1 MIIYHGSK
9 TMIVNPIKGGSD
21 PNNDYGPSFYLTL
34 DLYSA
39 KSWACKNNTIGVVNK
54 YVVDNKKYEELKVL
68 DLTNKTKFS
77 ILNWLAI
84 LMHFRKLDSSFIKK
98 NQLAIEWLKKFFINV
113 NEYDV
118 VIGYRADDSYFRFP
132 SSFISNELAFDDLEE
147 IFMLGDLG
155 VQYAFMSQ
163 RAIDLLKFEK
173 IIPCD
178 ESFLGHYYSIVT
190 KATTTFDEILN
201 RPRNPNK
208 TYIFDLMRNDHE

>member
-34 DLYSA
+34 DLDSA

-98 NQLAIEWLKKFFINV
+98 NQPAIEWLKKFFINV

-208 TYIFDLMRNDHE
+208 TYIFDLMRDDHE

>member
-34 DLYSA
+34 DLDSA

-54 YVVDNKKYEELKVL
+54 YVVDNKKYEGLKVL

-201 RPRNPNK
+201 RPKNPNK
-208 TYIFDLMRNDHE
+208 TYIFDLMRDDHE

>member
-9 TMIVNPIKGGSD
+9 AMITNPVKGGSD
-21 PNNDYGPSFYLTL
+21 PNNDYGPSFYLTIDL
-34 DLYSA
+34 DSA

-54 YVVDNKKYEELKVL
+54 YIVDNKKYEELKIL
-68 DLTNKTKFS
+68 NLTNKTEFN

-84 LMHFRKLDSSFIKK
+84 LMHFRKLDSSFIKR
-98 NQLAIEWLKKFFINV
+98 NQLAIRWLEKYYIDV

-132 SSFISNELAFDDLEE
+132 SSFISGELSFDDLEE

-163 RAIDLLKFEK
+163 RAVDLLKFEK

-178 ESFLGHYYSIVT
+178 ESFLSHYYSIVT
-190 KATTTFDEILN
+190 KATTAFDEVIN
-201 RPRNPNK
+201 RPRDPNK

>member
-1 MIIYHGSK
+1 
-9 TMIVNPIKGGSD
+9 MIVNPIKGGSD

-34 DLYSA
+34 DLDSA

-54 YVVDNKKYEELKVL
+54 YVVDNKKYEDLKVL

-178 ESFLGHYYSIVT
+178 ESSLNHYYSIVT

>member
-34 DLYSA
+34 DLDSA

-54 YVVDNKKYEELKVL
+54 YVVDNKKYEDLKVL

-178 ESFLGHYYSIVT
+178 ESSLNHYYSIVT